1 MSAIDR
7 EAVIEA
13 TRREWRSGC
22 FIWGQADC
30 FMSCFNFARILTG
43 IDGGAE
49 WRGTYHDEAGALAVL
64 GRAGGGL
71 AGFARGM
78 QKVGAEKVTPAARG
92 DLVVATY
99 DAHQIGGLCLGETM
113 AFRLER
119 GAVEVDRRFVHVLG
133 AWRP

>member
-1 MSAIDR
+1 MTAIDR

-22 FIWGQADC
+22 FFWGQADC

-49 WRGTYHDEAGALAVL
+49 WRGTYRDEAGALAVL
-64 GRAGGGL
+64 KREGGGL

-78 QKVGAEKVTPAARG
+78 SLVGAKRVQTAARG
-92 DLVVATY
+92 DLIVATY
-99 DAHQIGGLCLGETM
+99 DAHQIGGLCLGD
-113 AFRLER
+113 AILFRLER